1 MLSRLLLLR
10 LPLVYAALATS
21 PIIQCPAAVP
31 ATLPVPPALQ
41 DYLVGAPVVIRTLHY
56 SQVQARIPAYAP
68 LDISQILPPQT
79 VLYVKAP
86 A

>member
-56 SQVQARIPAYAP
+56 SQAQVRIPAYA
-68 LDISQILPPQT
+68 LLGTFQIQLPAIARFV
-79 VLYVKAP
+79 VLP